1 MKSLRIR
8 SAQRVVGA
16 AVIVAALSGFPS
28 LARAQQAFPSPEAAA
43 QALVD
48 AVATSDDNAL
58 ARVLGASWQRYIPT
72 AGVDK
77 DDVYAFLTAWAK
89 SNKIVRDGAD
99 TAHLAIGADDWSLP
113 IPLVQRA
120 GGWRFD
126 ARAGADEIRTRR
138 IGRNELAAM
147 QASLAYYDAQKEY
160 ATTDR
165 NGDGVLEYAQR
176 IISTP
181 GKQDGLYWAD
191 LPGEDESPLG
201 PVFGGPTRRR
211 LPRLFVQGAQGAGS
225 QCQGRRIRLPD
236 QGAHDG
242 GLRARRL
249 AAALRG
255 HRGDD
260 VHAGPPRQAVSEG
273 SRAQH
278 RRHRPVDDA
287 IRSGRDVEGS
297 HTLIPTP
304 GRTHRRLAILN
315 PEGGTQ

>member
-43 QALVD
+43 QTLVD

-58 ARVLGASWQRYIPT
+58 ARVLGVNWQRYIPT

-113 IPLVQRA
+113 IPIVQRA

-126 ARAGADEIRTRR
+126 ARAGADQIRTRR

-147 QASLAYYDAQKEY
+147 QASLAYYDPQKEY
-160 ATTDR
+160 ATADR

-201 PVFGGPTRRR
+201 PVFGDDQPGDDYHGY
-211 LPRLFVQGAQGAGS
+211 LFKVLKAQGPNAKGGAYDYQIKGRMTAGFGLVAWPLRYGDTGVMTFMLGH
-225 QCQGRRIRLPD
+225 QGKLYQKDLGPNTAAIARSMTRFDPD
-236 QGAHDG
+236 GTWKE
-242 GLRARRL
+242 
-249 AAALRG
+249 
-255 HRGDD
+255 
-260 VHAGPPRQAVSEG
+260 V
-273 SRAQH
+273 
-278 RRHRPVDDA
+278 
-287 IRSGRDVEGS
+287 
-297 HTLIPTP
+297 TP
-304 GRTHRRLAILN
+304 
-315 PEGGTQ
+315 